1 MTMRNAGLPALAL
14 VFALAA
20 TGAHSQAPS
29 VSDFEREFVATD
41 LEGKVEVL
49 RSSADLGPRA
59 AALHLRALAF
69 VADNLALL
77 GPERHLAELA
87 IEAAR
92 GASAAGSGDA
102 APLLLGL
109 FAAFDDSGVGI
120 ALLEALGTLGRGYP
134 DASAA
139 IEAWL
144 AAKAEALDSAEA
156 PELRDSGERSRLLAC
171 AAALGSLGAP
181 SAYGELFDLFAR
193 GSAAGDE
200 GIRSAAAG
208 AMASLAGDYR
218 GFLSGFVASGPAARR
233 AAALSAGLDYAGLP
247 DEDRGMLAEK
257 ALAGA
262 LDEPGADP
270 VGREI
275 IRAIRFRAARELRVR
290 RWQRASPLAA
300 RHFYDILDG
309 WNKGRSPE
317 TELIEAIDTLGA
329 MGTNEAAQT
338 LAIFLQFANSEI
350 ERGASFDEDVALAV
364 IRNLGQLGDKMAFDY
379 LLYMGYL
386 PWSETVKRAAR
397 DALLLLR
404 W

>member
-1 MTMRNAGLPALAL
+1 MKLRIAGLPALAL
-14 VFALAA
+14 ILAFAAPD
-20 TGAHSQAPS
+20 AHSQAPS
-29 VSDFEREFVATD
+29 VADLEREFVATD
-41 LEGKVEVL
+41 LAGKVEVV
-49 RSSADLGPRA
+49 RSPAASGARA
-59 AALHLRALAF
+59 AALHLRALSF

-77 GPERHLAELA
+77 GPDRRLAALT

-92 GASAAGSGDA
+92 GARGAGTGDTV
-102 APLLLGL
+102 PLLLGL
-109 FAAFDDSGVGI
+109 FTAFDDDGVGI

-134 DASAA
+134 DASAT

-144 AAKAEALDSAEA
+144 AGKAESLESAET
-156 PELRDSGERSRLLAC
+156 PVLTSSGERTRLLAGV
-171 AAALGSLGAP
+171 AALGSLGAP
-181 SAYGELFDLFAR
+181 SAYGELFDLFVRA
-193 GSAAGDE
+193 SAVGDD
-200 GIRSAAAG
+200 GLKTAAAS

-233 AAALSAGLDYAGLP
+233 AAALAAGLDYAGLP

-270 VGREI
+270 VSREI
-275 IRAIRFRAARELRVR
+275 VRAVRFRAARELRVR
-290 RWQRASPLAA
+290 RWQRASPLVA

-309 WNKGRSPE
+309 WNKGRSPDS
-317 TELIEAIDTLGA
+317 ELIEAIDTLGA
-329 MGTNEAAQT
+329 MGTNEASQT
-338 LAIFLQFANSEI
+338 LAIFLQFANSEV
-350 ERGASFDEDVALAV
+350 ERGSAFNETVVMAV